1 MQVLSEI
8 AAYLIDTF
16 AGLFYWAVILR
27 FLFQLARADFYNPIS
42 QGLVKLTNPL
52 LKPLRRAIPGVLG
65 LDIAALVLAMLVK
78 AVTLFLLLLLAQKT
92 VNGVYFLIWPAI
104 YVLVTIL
111 NIYYLVIFGS
121 IITSFV
127 AQGSHHP
134 AIILINQLAEPVMGP
149 FRKLLPPM
157 GGLDF
162 SPMIAL
168 AALYVIRILL
178 SALAANFGLV
188 PGNLLGLIILMPR
201 GL

>member
-42 QGLVKLTNPL
+42 QGIVKVTNPL
-52 LKPLRRAIPGVLG
+52 LKPLRRVIPGLLG
-65 LDIAALVLAMLVK
+65 FDIAALVLAMLVK
-78 AVTLFLLLLLAQKT
+78 AATLFVLFLLAGQTISPLL
-92 VNGVYFLIWPAI
+92 YLIWPPI

-111 NIYYLVIFGS
+111 NIYFLMIFAS

-127 AQGSHHP
+127 AQGSYHP
-134 AIILINQLAEPVMGP
+134 AIILINQIAEPILAP
-149 FRKLLPPM
+149 CRRLLPPM

-168 AALYVIRILL
+168 AALTVVRILL
-178 SALAANFGLV
+178 SHLAGAFGLA
-188 PGNLLGLIILMPR
+188 PGSLLGLIILRPY

>member
-1 MQVLSEI
+1 MQALNDI

-42 QGLVKLTNPL
+42 QGLVRITNPL
-52 LKPLRRAIPGVLG
+52 LKPLRRIIPGVFG
-65 LDIAALVLAMLVK
+65 LDIAALVLAMAVK
-78 AVTLFLLLLLAQKT
+78 AITLFLLLALASKT
-92 VNGVYFLIWPAI
+92 IAPIYFLIWPPI
-104 YVLVTIL
+104 YLLATIL

-134 AIILINQLAEPVMGP
+134 AILLINQLAEPVMAP
-149 FRKLLPPM
+149 FRRLLPPM

-168 AALYVIRILL
+168 TALYVIRILL
-178 SALAANFGLV
+178 SALAAHFGLV
-188 PGNLLGLIILMPR
+188 PGSLLGLVVLAPR

>member
-1 MQVLSEI
+1 MQVFSEI

-42 QGLVKLTNPL
+42 QGFDVA
-52 LKPLRRAIPGVLG
+52 AI
-65 LDIAALVLAMLVK
+65 VLAMLVK
-78 AVTLFLLLLLAQKT
+78 AVTLFLLLLLAQKS
-92 VNGVYFLIWPAI
+92 VSAVFYLIWPAI

-134 AIILINQLAEPVMGP
+134 AIILINQLAEPVMAP
-149 FRKLLPPM
+149 FRRLLPPM

-188 PGNLLGLIILMPR
+188 PGSLLGLIILMPR

>member
-42 QGLVKLTNPL
+42 QGIVKVTNPL
-52 LKPLRRAIPGVLG
+52 LKPLRRVIPGLLG
-65 LDIAALVLAMLVK
+65 FDIAALVLAILVK
-78 AVTLFLLLLLAQKT
+78 AATLFVLFLLAGQTISPLL
-92 VNGVYFLIWPAI
+92 YLIWPPI

-111 NIYYLVIFGS
+111 NIYFLMIFAS

-127 AQGSHHP
+127 AQGSYHP
-134 AIILINQLAEPVMGP
+134 AIILINQIAEPILAP
-149 FRKLLPPM
+149 CRRLLPPM

-168 AALYVIRILL
+168 AALTVVRILL
-178 SALAANFGLV
+178 SHLAGAFGLA
-188 PGNLLGLIILMPR
+188 PGSLLGLIILRPY

>member
-42 QGLVKLTNPL
+42 QGIVKVTNPL
-52 LKPLRRAIPGVLG
+52 LKPLRRVIPGLLG
-65 LDIAALVLAMLVK
+65 FDIAALVLAFV
-78 AVTLFLLLLLAQKT
+78 LFLLAGQTISPLL
-92 VNGVYFLIWPAI
+92 YLIWPPI

-111 NIYYLVIFGS
+111 NIYFLMIFAS

-127 AQGSHHP
+127 AQGSYHP
-134 AIILINQLAEPVMGP
+134 AIILINQIAEPILAP
-149 FRKLLPPM
+149 CRRLLPPM

-168 AALYVIRILL
+168 AALTVVRILL
-178 SALAANFGLV
+178 SHLAGAFGLA
-188 PGNLLGLIILMPR
+188 PGSLLGLIILRPY

>member
-52 LKPLRRAIPGVLG
+52 LKPLRRVIPGVMG
-65 LDIAALVLAMLVK
+65 LDIAAIVLAMLVK
-78 AVTLFLLLLLAQKT
+78 AVTLFLLLLLAQKSMHAAL
-92 VNGVYFLIWPAI
+92 YLIWPAI
-104 YVLVTIL
+104 YVLVTIY
-111 NIYYLVIFGS
+111 NIYYLVLFGS
-121 IITSFV
+121 IIASFV

-134 AIILINQLAEPVMGP
+134 AIILMNQLAEPVLAP
-149 FRKLLPPM
+149 FRRLLPPM

-162 SPMIAL
+162 SVMIAL
-168 AALYVIRILL
+168 AALYVVRILL
-178 SALAANFGLV
+178 DALALKFSLASGS
-188 PGNLLGLIILMPR
+188 LLGLIILRPY

>member
-1 MQVLSEI
+1 MQVFSEI
-8 AAYLIDTF
+8 ASYLIDTF

-52 LKPLRRAIPGVLG
+52 LKPLRRVIPGVMG
-65 LDIAALVLAMLVK
+65 LDIAAIVLAMLVK
-78 AVTLFLLLLLAQKT
+78 AATLFLLLLLAHKS
-92 VNGVYFLIWPAI
+92 VNAVYYVIWPAI

-127 AQGSHHP
+127 AQSSHHP
-134 AIILINQLAEPVMGP
+134 AILLINQLAEPVMAP
-149 FRKLLPPM
+149 FRRLLPPM

-178 SALAANFGLV
+178 SALAAHFGLV
-188 PGNLLGLIILMPR
+188 PGSLLGLIVLVPR